1 MPIRDRLE
9 HLIQMFGTLHP
20 AEQVD
25 LDRRRRRSAYEGIEE
40 MAARIAAID
49 AARTDEDREST
60 AA

>member
-25 LDRRRRRSAYEGIEE
+25 LDRRRRRSAYEGIDE

>member
-1 MPIRDRLE
+1 MPIRERLE

-25 LDRRRRRSAYEGIEE
+25 LDRRRREALHEHL
-40 MAARIAAID
+40 D
-49 AARTDEDREST
+49 ALERRLTHGGTGGDDREVT

>member
-1 MPIRDRLE
+1 MPIRERLE

-25 LDRRRRRSAYEGIEE
+25 LDRRRREAVLAHLDLLEQRLAGDDG
-40 MAARIAAID
+40 AGAR
-49 AARTDEDREST
+49 REVT